1 MSRMATDF
9 FAQSPVLALPLIAL
23 IIFAAV
29 FVAIVIRT
37 MRLPSA
43 VTDANAKLPLSES
56 DDV

>member
-9 FAQSPVLALPLIAL
+9 FAQSPVLMLPLIAL
-23 IIFAAV
+23 IVFATV

-37 MRLPSA
+37 MRMPTAL
-43 VTDANAKLPLSES
+43 TDANARLPLSES